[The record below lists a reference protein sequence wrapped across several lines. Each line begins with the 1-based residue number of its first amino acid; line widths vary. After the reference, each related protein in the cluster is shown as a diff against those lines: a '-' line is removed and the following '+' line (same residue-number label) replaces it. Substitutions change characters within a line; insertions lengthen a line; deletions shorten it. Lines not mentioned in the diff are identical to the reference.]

1 MGPSNGAPGLRW
13 FFFGFSGR
21 ISRLPYLLGFLFP
34 VFFAA
39 GIVRR
44 LDMLPE
50 DSGEFLFWGFVL
62 VFSAPAVALVIP
74 GNGVKRLHDI
84 NIPGPVVICLFVP
97 AVSLIAML
105 VLFCGPEPE
114 APTTMAKTPI
124 GPKGAE
130 MTQSDP
136 AALLA
141 TLIKCPSV
149 TPKEAGVLTAL
160 GAMLQELGFRVE
172 RVISKRKEQRVE
184 NLYARLGETGPHLMF
199 AGHTDVVPEGDPADW
214 SHPPFAAEVH
224 DGLMFGRG
232 TVDMKGGDRLFR
244 CRDRP
249 LPGG

>member
-62 VFSAPAVALVIP
+62 VFSAPLWLWSYLAM
-74 GNGVKRLHDI
+74 GVKRLHDI

-105 VLFCGPEPE
+105 VLFLWPGTGGANDHGEN
-114 APTTMAKTPI
+114 TNR
-124 GPKGAE
+124 PKG
-130 MTQSDP
+130 S
-136 AALLA
+136 
-141 TLIKCPSV
+141 
-149 TPKEAGVLTAL
+149 
-160 GAMLQELGFRVE
+160 
-172 RVISKRKEQRVE
+172 
-184 NLYARLGETGPHLMF
+184 
-199 AGHTDVVPEGDPADW
+199 
-214 SHPPFAAEVH
+214 
-224 DGLMFGRG
+224 
-232 TVDMKGGDRLFR
+232 
-244 CRDRP
+244 
-249 LPGG
+249 